1 MKSCEAIEAK
11 LVANEALLQSEQRH
25 LDGCPACRRFA
36 ATVTG
41 LERAGQE
48 LARFGR
54 TEPAEVAALGARIRA
69 ELEGPSGVRR
79 FAFGAAA
86 LAAGLLVVLAL
97 NWGPGSGSY
106 QTQDA
111 SLFTLLDEVDTLTN
125 PDRDAELLT
134 GVFDLTYADDLYDDQ
149 DSAWELPG
157 GYGALDDLF
166 EDRWN

>member
-11 LVANEALLQSEQRH
+11 LVADEKLQLSEQRH

-41 LERAGQE
+41 LERAGQD

-54 TEPAEVAALGARIRA
+54 TEPAEAAALGARVRA
-69 ELEGPSGVRR
+69 ELEGPSGLQR

-86 LAAGLLVVLAL
+86 MAAGLLVVLAL
-97 NWGPGSGSY
+97 NWGPGSY

-111 SLFTLLDEVDTLTN
+111 SLFTLLDEVDTLTS
-125 PDRDAELLT
+125 PDRDSELLT
-134 GVFDLTYADDLYDDQ
+134 GVFDLTYADSLYDDQ

-157 GYGALDDLF
+157 GYGALDDLL
-166 EDRWN
+166 EERWN